1 VKRESQLGLK
11 SAFLKPYIFIVPA
24 SISQIIFNNA
34 LVTKF
39 GLYFG
44 QQLML
49 RLQRL
54 LQRK

>member
-11 SAFLKPYIFIVPA
+11 SAFLKPYIFIAA

>member
-11 SAFLKPYIFIVPA
+11 NAFLKLYTFIAA
-24 SISQIIFNNA
+24 SILQIIFNNA
-34 LVTKF
+34 LVTRF